1 MASALDMLMQNREM
15 NSNQS
20 QSNTKMSKNL
30 PWIEKYRPANL
41 ESVVHQDE
49 IVSVLKSTL
58 SGSDFPNLLF
68 YGPPGT
74 GKTST
79 ILALAHE
86 MFGDMFK
93 DRVLELNASDERGI
107 NVIREKVK
115 SFAQITTA
123 SKVHGKSVV
132 PFKLIILDEADA
144 LTTGAQS
151 ALRRVMETES
161 KSTRFCLI
169 CNYVSRIIEPIV
181 SRCAKFRY
189 NTLEQDCVIDRL
201 QSISD
206 KEGVKLSGRDVLVEL
221 CSISAG
227 DLRKAINILQTAYRM
242 KQGEEIVTIDDIHE
256 ICGFIP
262 PKIIDE
268 IVKICKDK
276 EYNEL
281 EYAIK
286 NLIADGYSAYQF
298 IEQLSDWIISEKCDL
313 NDKQKSLL
321 AQKLARTD
329 QQLLNGSNE
338 YLQCLAVC
346 SYLITIY

>member
-1 MASALDMLMQNREM
+1 MLMQNRETIS
-15 NSNQS
+15 NSNNVNGKVDQ
-20 QSNTKMSKNL
+20 KNL

-41 ESVVHQDE
+41 ESVVFQEE

-58 SGSDFPNLLF
+58 EGSDFPNLLF
-68 YGPPGT
+68 FGPPGT

-86 MFGDMFK
+86 MFGGLFK
-93 DRVLELNASDERGI
+93 ERVLELNASDERGI

-123 SKVHGKSVV
+123 SKVNGKTVV

-161 KSTRFCLI
+161 KNTRFCLI
-169 CNYVSRIIEPIV
+169 CNYISRIIEPIV
-181 SRCAKFRY
+181 SRCAKFRF
-189 NTLEQDCVIDRL
+189 NTLEQDCVVDKL

-206 KEGVKLSGRDVLVEL
+206 AEGVKLNGREVLVEL
-221 CSISAG
+221 CSISGG
-227 DLRKAINILQTAYRM
+227 DLRKAINILQTAFRM
-242 KQGEEIVTIDDIHE
+242 KQNEESITIDDIHE
-256 ICGFIP
+256 ICGYIP
-262 PKIIDE
+262 PKFITQIIKACKGKQYEDLE
-268 IVKICKDK
+268 IAVKDLI
-276 EYNEL
+276 NE
-281 EYAIK
+281 
-286 NLIADGYSAYQF
+286 GYSAYQF
-298 IEQLSDWIISEKCDL
+298 IDQLSDWIVSDKCDL
-313 NDKQKSLL
+313 TDKQKSLL
-321 AQKLARTD
+321 ALKVGRTD
-329 QQLLNGSNE
+329 QQLLDGSNE